1 MYRKYL
7 FIIRSLQKNIHL
19 VAQDDVNS
27 FSSTSDISTLW
38 ISESSCSDWTPL
50 VQELY
55 SEPRREAVK
64 TPDSAARWRAGQQRA
79 GNVTIYNANLPER
92 LVSAPVYT
100 VRVWDRKLG
109 PMIAGIRQHFRP
121 A

>member
-1 MYRKYL
+1 MQVGVTGT
-7 FIIRSLQKNIHL
+7 LQSKNC
-19 VAQDDVNS
+19 
-27 FSSTSDISTLW
+27 TL
-38 ISESSCSDWTPL
+38 C
-50 VQELY
+50 Q
-55 SEPRREAVK
+55 RREAVK

-79 GNVTIYNANLPER
+79 GNVTFYNANLPER

-109 PMIAGIRQHFRP
+109 SMIAGIRQHFRP